1 MKIVLYQPDI
11 AQNLGAAMRL
21 AACFGVPLEIIEPC
35 GFPLTSK
42 ALRRT
47 AMDYAAPE
55 QLIRHKSWG
64 AFVKSEAKTGNEA
77 KTGSEA
83 KTGARLVLLTTKA
96 AKPISDFSFEA
107 NDTLL
112 FGRESAGV
120 PEEVHVASQAR
131 IYIPL
136 AGNARSFN
144 LVSSASIALFEGLRQ
159 TGGLP

>member
-1 MKIVLYQPDI
+1 MKIALYQPDI

-21 AACFGVPLEIIEPC
+21 CACFGVSLEIIEPC

-47 AMDYAAPE
+47 AMDYGAPDT
-55 QLIRHKSWG
+55 LIRHKTWED
-64 AFVKSEAKTGNEA
+64 FAKEERDACN
-77 KTGSEA
+77 
-83 KTGARLVLLTTKA
+83 RIVLLTIKA
-96 AKPISDFSFEA
+96 AKPITNFTFTA

-120 PEEVHVASQAR
+120 PEHVHDRTDAR
-131 IYIPL
+131 LYIPI
-136 AGNARSFN
+136 AQDARSFN

>member
-1 MKIVLYQPDI
+1 MKIALYQPDI

-21 AACFGVPLEIIEPC
+21 CACFGVTLEIIEPC

-47 AMDYAAPE
+47 AMDYGASDS
-55 QLIRHKSWG
+55 LIRHKTWEDF
-64 AFVKSEAKTGNEA
+64 ARSEREA
-77 KTGSEA
+77 GS
-83 KTGARLVLLTTKA
+83 RIVLLTTKA
-96 AKPISDFSFEA
+96 AKPITNFTFTE

-120 PEEVHVASQAR
+120 PEHVHKRADAR
-131 IYIPL
+131 LFIPI
-136 AGNARSFN
+136 AKGARSFN
-144 LVSSASIALFEGLRQ
+144 LVSSASVALFEGLRQ

>member
-21 AACFGVPLEIIEPC
+21 SACLGVSLEIIEPC

-47 AMDYAAPE
+47 AMDYGVPDT
-55 QLIRHKSWG
+55 LIRHKTWENF
-64 AFVKSEAKTGNEA
+64 ANSESTAGN
-77 KTGSEA
+77 
-83 KTGARLVLLTTKA
+83 RIVLLTTKA
-96 AKPISDFSFEA
+96 AEPITSFSFQP

-120 PEEVHVASQAR
+120 PESVHERSDAR

-136 AGNARSFN
+136 ANGMRSFN
-144 LVSSASIALFEGLRQ
+144 LVSSASIALFEALRQ
-159 TGGLP
+159 TNGLPVGTTSE

>member
-21 AACFGVPLEIIEPC
+21 CACFGVSLEIIEPC

-47 AMDYAAPE
+47 AMDYGAPDT
-55 QLIRHKSWG
+55 LIRHKTWENF
-64 AFVKSEAKTGNEA
+64 ARSEKEAGN
-77 KTGSEA
+77 
-83 KTGARLVLLTTKA
+83 RIVLLTTKA
-96 AKPISDFSFEA
+96 AEPITNFTFTKH
-107 NDTLL
+107 DTLL

-120 PEEVHVASQAR
+120 PAEVHAR
-131 IYIPL
+131 ADARLYIPI
-136 AGNARSFN
+136 AKEARSFN
-144 LVSSASIALFEGLRQ
+144 LVSSASVALFEGLRQ

>member
-1 MKIVLYQPDI
+1 MKIALYQPDI

-21 AACFGVPLEIIEPC
+21 SACFGVSLEIIEPC

-47 AMDYAAPE
+47 AMDYGQPE
-55 QLIRHKSWG
+55 SLIRHKSWDE
-64 AFVKSEAKTGNEA
+64 FQDSESQA
-77 KTGSEA
+77 GS
-83 KTGARLVLLTTKA
+83 RLVLLTTKA
-96 AKPISDFSFEA
+96 AKPITDFKFSA
-107 NDTLL
+107 DDTLL

-120 PEEVHVASQAR
+120 PDEVHEAANAR

-144 LVSSASIALFEGLRQ
+144 LVSSASIALFEALRQ

>member
-21 AACFGVPLEIIEPC
+21 SACLGVSLEIIEPC

-47 AMDYAAPE
+47 AMDYGVPDT
-55 QLIRHKSWG
+55 LIRHKSWEDF
-64 AFVKSEAKTGNEA
+64 ANTESEAGH
-77 KTGSEA
+77 
-83 KTGARLVLLTTKA
+83 RIVLLSTKA
-96 AKPISDFSFEA
+96 AGPINDFEFRA
-107 NDTLL
+107 TDTLL

-120 PEEVHVASQAR
+120 PEIVHEQSDAR

-136 AGNARSFN
+136 ANGMRSLN
-144 LVSSASIALFEGLRQ
+144 LVSSASIAVFEALRQ
-159 TGGLP
+159 SGGLPTITTTE

>member
-21 AACFGVPLEIIEPC
+21 SACLGVSLEIIEPC

-47 AMDYAAPE
+47 AMDYGVPDT
-55 QLIRHKSWG
+55 LIRHKSWKDF
-64 AFVKSEAKTGNEA
+64 ANTESEAGH
-77 KTGSEA
+77 
-83 KTGARLVLLTTKA
+83 RIVLLSTKA
-96 AKPISDFSFEA
+96 ADPISDFEFRA
-107 NDTLL
+107 TDTLL

-120 PEEVHVASQAR
+120 PEIVHEQSDAR

-136 AGNARSFN
+136 ANGMRSLN
-144 LVSSASIALFEGLRQ
+144 LVSSASIAVFEALRQ
-159 TGGLP
+159 SGGLPTITTTE

>member
-21 AACFGVPLEIIEPC
+21 SACLGVSLEIIEPC

-47 AMDYAAPE
+47 AMDYGVPDA
-55 QLIRHKSWG
+55 LIRHKSWEE
-64 AFVKSEAKTGNEA
+64 FEISESQAG
-77 KTGSEA
+77 
-83 KTGARLVLLTTKA
+83 RRIVLLSTKA
-96 AKPISDFSFEA
+96 ADPINAFEFRA
-107 NDTLL
+107 TDTLL

-120 PEEVHVASQAR
+120 PDFVYERSDAR

-136 AGNARSFN
+136 ANGMRSFN
-144 LVSSASIALFEGLRQ
+144 LVSSASIAVFEALRQ
-159 TGGLP
+159 SDGLPTTSMSG

>member
-21 AACFGVPLEIIEPC
+21 CACFGVSLEIIEPC

-47 AMDYAAPE
+47 AMDYGAPDT
-55 QLIRHKSWG
+55 LIRHKTWEDF
-64 AFVKSEAKTGNEA
+64 ATSEREAGN
-77 KTGSEA
+77 
-83 KTGARLVLLTTKA
+83 RIVLLTTKA
-96 AKPISDFSFEA
+96 AEPITNFTFTK

-120 PEEVHVASQAR
+120 PEHVHDRSDAR
-131 IYIPL
+131 LFIPI
-136 AGNARSFN
+136 ANGARSFN
-144 LVSSASIALFEGLRQ
+144 LVSSASMALFEGLRQ